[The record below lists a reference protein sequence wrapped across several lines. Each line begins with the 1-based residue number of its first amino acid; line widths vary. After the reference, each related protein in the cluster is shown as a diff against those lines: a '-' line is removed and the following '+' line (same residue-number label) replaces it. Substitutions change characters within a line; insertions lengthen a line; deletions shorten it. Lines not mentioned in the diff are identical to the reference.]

1 MSMFYV
7 YDLDGLRFRGP
18 MELLEE
24 ERRVQRRAPVQQV
37 KAGARTTPFPE
48 EESRQS
54 PNNQALAAYRQVMS
68 RENMVEPL
76 VHIYQIMSNPVE
88 TISSDSSLLE
98 SWQILGKSGI
108 RQLVVVSERN
118 LVAGML
124 SDRDIL
130 KRVNVIDGEVEMDLA
145 LTVADVMQREVI
157 TTDSI
162 SDIRR
167 VARVMAFSHAD
178 ALPVTREDGQL
189 VGIVTRGD
197 ILRSFAENP
206 RLNLWG

>member
-1 MSMFYV
+1 MFYV

-18 MELLEE
+18 MEALEQ
-24 ERRVQRRAPVQQV
+24 ERRVARRAPVQPL
-37 KAGARTTPFPE
+37 KGGGRTTPFPE
-48 EESRQS
+48 EAGRQAA
-54 PNNQALAAYRQVMS
+54 NNPAVAAYLQVMN

-76 VHIYQIMSNPVE
+76 VHIYQIMNSPVA
-88 TISSDSSLLE
+88 TISGDISLLE
-98 SWQILGKSGI
+98 AWRTLERLGL

-130 KRVNVIDGEVEMDLA
+130 KRINVVGGEVEMEPGM
-145 LTVADVMQREVI
+145 TVAEVMQREVVA
-157 TTDSI
+157 TDSI

-167 VARVMAFSHAD
+167 VAKVMAFSHLD
-178 ALPVTREDGQL
+178 SLPVTREDGQL

>member
-1 MSMFYV
+1 MFYV

-18 MELLEE
+18 MEALER
-24 ERRVQRRAPVQQV
+24 ERKVERRAPVQPL
-37 KAGARTTPFPE
+37 KGGTRTTPFPE
-48 EESRQS
+48 EGGRPA
-54 PNNQALAAYRQVMS
+54 PNSLAVAAYLKVTN
-68 RENMVEPL
+68 RESMVEPL
-76 VHIYQIMSNPVE
+76 VHIYQIMNSPVE
-88 TISSDSSLLE
+88 TINGDTSLLE
-98 SWQILGKSGI
+98 AWRTLERLGL
-108 RQLVVVSERN
+108 RQLVVVSERK

-130 KRVNVIDGEVEMDLA
+130 KRINIIGDEVEME
-145 LTVADVMQREVI
+145 LTLKVADVMQREVVA
-157 TTDSI
+157 TDSI

-167 VARVMAFSHAD
+167 VARVMAFSHID
-178 ALPVTREDGQL
+178 SLPVTREDGQL

>member
-1 MSMFYV
+1 MFYI
-7 YDLDGLRFRGP
+7 YDVDGLRFRGP
-18 MELLEE
+18 MEVLEE
-24 ERRVQRRAPVQQV
+24 ERRVVRRAPVQPL
-37 KAGARTTPFPE
+37 KSGARTTPYPE
-48 EESRQS
+48 KGSSQV
-54 PNNQALAAYRQVMS
+54 PTNPAVAAYLQAMN

-76 VHIYQIMSNPVE
+76 VHIYQIMNSPVV
-88 TISSDSSLLE
+88 TTNSDTSLLE
-98 SWQILGKSGI
+98 AWRTLEQRGL
-108 RQLVVVSERN
+108 RQLVVVSDRN

-130 KRVNVIDGEVEMDLA
+130 KRINVIGGEVEMELA

-157 TTDSI
+157 ATDSI

-167 VARVMAFSHAD
+167 VARVMAISHID
-178 ALPVTREDGQL
+178 SLPVTRDDGQL
-189 VGIVTRGD
+189 IGIVTRGD